1 MKEKIFNIHQYII
14 ERHMKSIIHNIISI
28 CTVLVLLAGCKQEI
42 VNRTENIAV
51 LNPEKTDIDAGLW
64 KPVLLS
70 RPDEFAVAA
79 PEAVTS
85 TTYKQELTSL
95 KEMQQNISSE
105 QEKQIRYWS
114 AGGVLRW
121 NEILRELVAK
131 YNLPPYQNAD
141 GTYPIPA
148 AANPFAYPLFPFS
161 NPPYSARA
169 YAYVAAAQYD
179 ALIAT
184 WHYKKLY
191 NRPALHKSD
200 ATIKTNIT
208 KTDLPSYPSEAAVLA
223 GVTAEMMTLLFPT
236 EVENINAKAKE
247 QQLSMQLAG
256 AGVKSDMDA
265 GESLGRAIAKK
276 FIARARTDNAGRAV
290 GNPAS
295 WLKLETDC
303 IARGDVPWKSL
314 ELPVR
319 PPMLPGFGIVKSLVV
334 DSLTLVRL
342 KPGPP
347 PAVNSPQFNKELE
360 EVYSFTK
367 KPSVE
372 NTRIAQFWA
381 DGVGTY
387 TPPGHWNSIAA
398 EDFIKKNYSEVKWAR
413 NMALLNIALMD
424 AGIICWKT
432 KYDYFNPRPCQI
444 NPDIKTSTGVPNF
457 PAYISGHSTFS
468 GAAATVLGYL
478 IPENAATYTKMAEEA
493 SKSRMVAGIHYRS
506 DCEVGLKVGN
516 QVGNYVIQRAK
527 ADGAN

>member
-1 MKEKIFNIHQYII
+1 
-14 ERHMKSIIHNIISI
+14 MKSFIHYILISFTAII
-28 CTVLVLLAGCKQEI
+28 LLSGCKQEI
-42 VNRTENIAV
+42 ISRTENTAT
-51 LNPEKTDIDAGLW
+51 LNPEKSDIDAGLW
-64 KPVLLS
+64 KPVLLTK
-70 RPDEFAVAA
+70 PDEFAVAA
-79 PEAVTS
+79 PSAVTS
-85 TTYKQELTSL
+85 ASYQQEIATL
-95 KEMQQNISSE
+95 KELQKNISSE
-105 QEKQIRYWS
+105 QTKQIKYWS

-184 WHYKKLY
+184 WHYKKMY
-191 NRPALHKSD
+191 NRPALYKTD
-200 ATIKTNIT
+200 AAVITTIA

-236 EVENINAKAKE
+236 EVDNINTKAKE

-256 AGVKSDMDA
+256 AGVKSDFDA

-303 IARGDVPWKSL
+303 IARGETPWKSL
-314 ELPVR
+314 ELPAR
-319 PPMLPGFGIVKSLVV
+319 PPMLPGFGIVKSLMV
-334 DSLTLVRL
+334 DSLTLVAL

-347 PAVNSPQFNKELE
+347 PAINSPQFTKEIE
-360 EVYSFTK
+360 EVYSYTK
-367 KPSVE
+367 NPTVE

-398 EDFIKKNYSEVKWAR
+398 EDFIKKNYSEIKWAR

-432 KYDYFNPRPCQI
+432 KYDYFNPRPCQV
-444 NPDIKTSTGVPNF
+444 NPNIKTTTGVPNF

-468 GAAATVLGYL
+468 GAAATVLSYL
-478 IPENAATYTKMAEEA
+478 VPENASNYNKMAEEA
-493 SKSRMVAGIHYRS
+493 SKSRLVAGIHYRS
-506 DCEVGLKVGN
+506 DCEVGLKVGAN
-516 QVGNYVIQRAK
+516 VGNYVIERAK